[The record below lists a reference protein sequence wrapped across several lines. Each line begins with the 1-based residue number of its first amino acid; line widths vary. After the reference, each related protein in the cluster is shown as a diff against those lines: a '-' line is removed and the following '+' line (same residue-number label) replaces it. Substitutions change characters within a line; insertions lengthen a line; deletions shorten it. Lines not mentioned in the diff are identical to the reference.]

1 MSAETFVL
9 FGIPGSPYVRSVQ
22 LVLAEKRAPCR
33 FHALQAGEHKS
44 AEHLARHPF
53 GRVPA
58 LQHGEFVL
66 YETQAILRY
75 VNAILPEPPLEPK
88 DARRAARMNQIVG
101 ICDWYLFPKVT
112 AVIGFQ
118 RIIAP
123 VLLKQATDE
132 NACAAAVPSA
142 RTCVS
147 ELDRLLGT
155 QPFMAGEHLTLADLM
170 LVPQLEFLSWTP
182 EVRTLLEGTRLAAW
196 LDRMRERPSLR
207 AVPVP
212 EMFRSAA

>member
-1 MSAETFVL
+1 MSENFVL
-9 FGIPGSPYVRSVQ
+9 FGIPGSPYLRSVQ
-22 LVLAEKRAPCR
+22 LVLEEKRTPYR
-33 FHALQAGEHKS
+33 IHVLQPGEHKS
-44 AEHLARHPF
+44 PEYLARHPF
-53 GRVPA
+53 GRIPA
-58 LQHGEFVL
+58 LQHGDFAL

-88 DARRAARMNQIVG
+88 DARRAARMNQIIG

-132 NACAAAVPSA
+132 AACAAAVPSA
-142 RTCVS
+142 RTCIS

-155 QPFMAGEHLTLADLM
+155 QSFMAGEHLTLADLM
-170 LVPQLEFLSWTP
+170 IAPQLEFLSRTP
-182 EVRTLLEGTRLAAW
+182 EVRVLLEGTRLSAW
-196 LDRMRERPSLR
+196 LDRMRERPSLL
-207 AVPVP
+207 AAPVP
-212 EMFRSAA
+212 EMFRNAA